1 MLNFCTLASGSNGN
15 CTFISDGE
23 TRLLID
29 AGISARMIGA
39 GLEALGEKLSQVDAV
54 LITHEHTDHIKGLAT
69 MLKRFDVRLFA
80 ADGTVEDLIE
90 RVPEARGRVIGFPT
104 GEKFCIGGFEI
115 DSFRTPH
122 DTANS
127 VGYKLC
133 CEGKS
138 VMIAT
143 DLGHVTEEIQ
153 NHMENLDLLLL
164 EANYDEDKLRYGRYP
179 QMLKRRI
186 AGDHGH
192 LSNSDCAEC
201 VSKAVTQGT
210 KRVLLGHLSAENNT
224 PRLAYETVHARL
236 TYSGVIP
243 GVDMM
248 LGVAPRGARGELC
261 TLK

>member
-23 TRLLID
+23 TRILID
-29 AGISARMIGA
+29 AGISTRMICTEFDGLGA
-39 GLEALGEKLSQVDAV
+39 QFSQVDAV
-54 LITHEHTDHIKGLAT
+54 LVTHEHTDHVEGLAT
-69 MLKRFDVRLFA
+69 MLRRFDVKLFVA
-80 ADGTVEDLIE
+80 EGTVEALLA
-90 RVPEARGRVIGFPT
+90 RVPEARDRITSFPT
-104 GEKFCIGGFEI
+104 GAKLQIGDFEI

-127 VGYKLC
+127 VGYKLRC
-133 CEGKS
+133 QGKS

-164 EANYDEDKLRYGRYP
+164 EANYDENKLLYGRYP

-186 AGDHGH
+186 ASDHGH

-201 VSKAVTQGT
+201 VSKAVARGT

-248 LGVAPRGARGELC
+248 LGVAPRGARGELY
-261 TLK
+261 TIE